1 MYALKHVEMG
11 THWDTFNV
19 TMAIVTMVMVV
30 PACVELKKVGDAMEV
45 TMKRQT
51 HVLLT
56 AEMV

>member
-51 HVLLT
+51 LVLLT